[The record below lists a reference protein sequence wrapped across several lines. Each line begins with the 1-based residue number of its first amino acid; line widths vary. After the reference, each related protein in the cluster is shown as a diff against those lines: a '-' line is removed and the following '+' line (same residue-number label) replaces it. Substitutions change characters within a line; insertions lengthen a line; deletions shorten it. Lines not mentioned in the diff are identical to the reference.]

1 MESDNAGLAQ
11 VASANGGPQLE
22 GGGLNSKF
30 RVITQMAA
38 ESRHSLK
45 KNAPHA
51 KSVREFGPPT
61 DLGSGTG
68 MVKIN
73 TAEATKIQAP
83 PEIGKGSIFDI
94 VF

>member
-1 MESDNAGLAQ
+1 MEPQNLGLSSADS
-11 VASANGGPQLE
+11 ASQEG

-30 RVITQMAA
+30 RIVKQMEA
-38 ESRHSLK
+38 ETRPSLK
-45 KNAPHA
+45 KNAPHS
-51 KSVREFGPPT
+51 KSLREFGPPP

-68 MVKIN
+68 MIKVN
-73 TAEATKIQAP
+73 TAESTKIQAP